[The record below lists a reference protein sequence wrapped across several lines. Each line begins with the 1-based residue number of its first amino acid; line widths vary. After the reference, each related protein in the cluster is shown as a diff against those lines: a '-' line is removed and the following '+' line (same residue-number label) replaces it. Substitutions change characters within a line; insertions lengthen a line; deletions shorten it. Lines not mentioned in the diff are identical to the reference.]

1 MNQEMAISVHEGG
14 IDKTQYKSGEL
25 VKSSR
30 KWNN

>member
-1 MNQEMAISVHEGG
+1 MTKNREMAISVQEGG

-30 KWNN
+30 K